1 MNQILQMLAG
11 GDHRSIGRA
20 NEVVR
25 IILQQP
31 EKFNDLFQGFYDS
44 DPIIMM
50 RTADA
55 VEKIT
60 ADKPDLLVPYKQ
72 ELIDLIEKTGQ
83 MEVQWHLTQI
93 LPRLQLTKPEI
104 FKTYQMIEKYLVSSS
119 AIVKAFTYQ
128 CFFELT
134 LQEPDLLPQTRK
146 YLENGMECPTKA
158 VQSRCRKL
166 LKEIDKY
173 EKH

>member
-1 MNQILQMLAG
+1 MNQILQMLVG
-11 GDHRSIGRA
+11 GDRRSIGRA
-20 NEVVR
+20 NEVAR

-31 EKFNDLFQGFYDS
+31 EKFDDLFQGFYDP
-44 DPIIMM
+44 DPIIKM

-60 ADKPDLLVPYKQ
+60 AEKPYLLAPYKQ
-72 ELIDLIEKTGQ
+72 EMINLIEKTDQ
-83 MEVQWHLTQI
+83 IEVQWHLTQI
-93 LPRLQLTKPEI
+93 LPRLPLTKGEI
-104 FKTYQMIEKYLVSSS
+104 VNAYQLIEKYLSSSS

-128 CFFELT
+128 CFFELA

-146 YLENGMECPTKA
+146 HLKMGMESPTKA

-166 LKEIDKY
+166 LKEIEKY